1 MELPPAELA
10 ELYFASLERSVEDE
24 REDYGEGFMRQLGA
38 RVRRP
43 ATTWDRAAAPREMEA
58 AQEAE
63 EEEAEAEAEAE
74 AEDSEDEYVQE
85 SDAEAGESDEESEE
99 LDPSDPSSREASIRR
114 RERRLAA
121 RAGD

>member
-63 EEEAEAEAEAE
+63 QAEEAEAE

-85 SDAEAGESDEESEE
+85 SDAEVGESDEESEE
-99 LDPSDPSSREASIRR
+99 LDPSDPNSWEASIRR